1 MASKSKK
8 PEKYIVTGIDRQS
21 NKQAKMPFG
30 TIAKA
35 RIYAKKQIDR
45 GHYGV
50 LIHRLTGKTQTNHY
64 GITTPVYKVFERC
77 KIDPTTGRITIQK
90 V

>member
-1 MASKSKK
+1 MALKRKQ

-35 RIYAKKQIDR
+35 RTYAKKQVDR
-45 GHYGV
+45 GYYGI
-50 LIHRLTGKTQTNHY
+50 LIHRLTDKTQTNRY
-64 GITTPVYKVFERC
+64 GITTPVYKVFEKC
-77 KIDPTTGRITIQK
+77 KVDPLTGRIMIQK